1 MNEHDA
7 LLVTA
12 VRSVESADGS
22 RTLWSDADRAWASRA
37 AAEVVGESAP
47 PNVFL
52 ARRAALAYERLRTR
66 YAPLRNVVNAVR
78 WRSWIGVVIVVIA
91 FVIGVAIDRIGTS
104 QRINLLAPPV
114 LALLA
119 WNVAVY
125 FVLAW
130 QAMRR
135 ATSAGRVSTGPGRR
149 ALVTLAGRLHRLP
162 RHDAASPLGAAIA
175 TFASNWATCAAP
187 LYYARAARILH
198 VAAAL
203 LALGVLTGLYLRGL
217 AFEYRATW
225 ESTFLDATTVQR
237 LLAWLLWPGSIVT
250 GIPIPTVQEL
260 EAIRTSDA
268 PASANAASWL
278 HLIAATVAVV
288 VIIPRLVLA
297 GFAYALEHYRATRM
311 PVSPDA
317 PYFQRVLRGF
327 RGGPLRVTVYP
338 YSYHVAPASLAG
350 LQSLVSRIFGGS
362 ASLVV
367 HSPVAYGSE
376 DEMRSRDKDAIGPT
390 LALFS
395 LAATPEREAHGAL
408 VSNLQAVAAG
418 HAVIAL
424 IDEAPFREKSGEDAR
439 RLDERRASWREILA
453 ERSIEPVFVD
463 LRKPD
468 LTALETEFES
478 RLDAPEKP

>member
-1 MNEHDA
+1 MNERDA

-12 VRSVESADGS
+12 VRSVESAD
-22 RTLWSDADRAWASRA
+22 RARALWSDADRAWASRA
-37 AAEVVGESAP
+37 AAEVVGENAQSD
-47 PNVFL
+47 VFL
-52 ARRAALAYERLRTR
+52 ARRAALAFERLRDR
-66 YAPLRNVVNAVR
+66 YAPLRNVVDAVR
-78 WRSWIGVVIVVIA
+78 WRSWIGLAIVVIA
-91 FVIGVAIDRIGTS
+91 FVIGVAVDRIGTS

-114 LALLA
+114 LAILA

-125 FVLAW
+125 VVLAW
-130 QAMRR
+130 QAMLS
-135 ATSAGRVSTGPGRR
+135 ATGAGRVSTGPWRR
-149 ALVTLAGRLHRLP
+149 ALVMLAARLHRLP

-175 TFASNWATCAAP
+175 TFASNWASCAAP

-203 LALGVLTGLYLRGL
+203 LALGILTGLYLRGL

-225 ESTFLDATTVQR
+225 ESTFLDAATVQR
-237 LLAWLLWPGSIVT
+237 LLSWLLWPGSIVT

-268 PASANAASWL
+268 PASTNAASWL

-288 VIIPRLVLA
+288 VIIPRFVLA
-297 GFAYALEHYRATRM
+297 AFAFALERYRATRM

-327 RGGPLRVTVYP
+327 RGGPMRVTVYP
-338 YSYHVAPASLAG
+338 YSYRVAAPSLAG

-367 HSPVAYGSE
+367 HSPITYGDE
-376 DEMRSRDKDAIGPT
+376 DEMRAPDKNAVGPT

-408 VSNLQAVAAG
+408 LANLQAVAAG

-424 IDEAPFREKSGEDAR
+424 IDEAPFREKSGEDTR
-439 RLDERRASWREILA
+439 RLDERRASWREILS
-453 ERSIEPVFVD
+453 ERSPEPIFVD

-468 LTALETEFES
+468 LAALETEFES